1 MNTNPFRALF
11 LSAKASASAVRH
23 RVQQLSIRL
32 RMENGDEAPLR
43 AAQQAIEDP
52 CARLAAEPFWFWG
65 QDGPD
70 DPTLSAD
77 GRNEASDELRFGV
90 TAREVIAHDQAI
102 HALLDADTAERLS
115 DRERRARWER
125 MVGAWKP
132 LLSGG
137 VIDRWLRARAVE
149 LDDPRLTAAEVERIR
164 GTMVGA
170 LASPMVTLAEDD
182 IEAGNAPAVSSWC
195 SLVSDLRGSD
205 APERAISVLRP
216 LITRTEALVETAFRN
231 TMASLAGEPN
241 QPAKVRIA
249 NSMASLGI
257 LRTTVD
263 VARAVP
269 DFGTT
274 GSTHARD
281 SLASALRSVSVAT
294 FNELD
299 DALTASSLLEEAIR
313 EASSQS
319 LKEQLAADHATM
331 SAMVTSVREHDRLVA
346 AIRFFIRAGQLEEA
360 RGLLRQAASN
370 ARIKSQLDDIER
382 LGRELQHEGARQTVV
397 SENARK
403 SSSLRDKIIG
413 WGVIALVIFGAQRC
427 FASSSSNSGTVG
439 ANPTTVNRAAT
450 SSASTSSNSAG
461 SGSVRVSSSTKARA
475 DALNAQIDE
484 ARTRAERLGRELET
498 LTSEI
503 DTLRR
508 SMETTKA
515 IYGNS
520 GAPSYVVDQYER
532 DRARFNGLVD
542 QHTTLLSRYR
552 QVVAEVNQ
560 KVDEHNTLLRSGS

>member
-43 AAQQAIEDP
+43 AAQQALEDP

-170 LASPMVTLAEDD
+170 LASPMVTLAQDD
-182 IEAGNAPAVSSWC
+182 IEAGNALSVASWC
-195 SLVSDLRGSD
+195 SLVSDLCGSD
-205 APERAISVLRP
+205 APERAIAVLRP
-216 LITRTEALVETAFRN
+216 LIATTEALADTAFRN

-241 QPAKVRIA
+241 QPATVRIA

-274 GSTHARD
+274 GSTRTRD

-319 LKEQLAADHATM
+319 LKEQLAADYATM
-331 SAMVTSVREHDRLVA
+331 SAMVASVREHDRLVA
-346 AIRFFIRAGQLEEA
+346 AIRAHIRAGQLEEA

-382 LGRELQHEGARQTVV
+382 LGREVEVAMVHRRRNIRGGHGPKYVLFDDIERLRNRQQIRSTPSSFLFIEREERRRERERQTALSENARRQTVL

-403 SSSLRDKIIG
+403 SGSLRDKIIY
-413 WGVIALVIFGAQRC
+413 WGVIAPRRWWRRWPRSWRYKVIIFVVIALLFFG
-427 FASSSSNSGTVG
+427 
-439 ANPTTVNRAAT
+439 
-450 SSASTSSNSAG
+450 
-461 SGSVRVSSSTKARA
+461 
-475 DALNAQIDE
+475 
-484 ARTRAERLGRELET
+484 GRMF
-498 LTSEI
+498 S
-503 DTLRR
+503 
-508 SMETTKA
+508 
-515 IYGNS
+515 
-520 GAPSYVVDQYER
+520 
-532 DRARFNGLVD
+532 
-542 QHTTLLSRYR
+542 
-552 QVVAEVNQ
+552 
-560 KVDEHNTLLRSGS
+560 